1 MCVISGTLGLVSC
14 NSSNKIK
21 LRIGF
26 WPENTEIRDV
36 AMYEQWKD
44 AFEKDYPEYEII
56 ADHYTYDTSTVGGR
70 YNTGTLPTVFETW
83 FTEPAKLMKNKF
95 IRPITKQLKA
105 VGWDEKMDE
114 KMKYS
119 LTFDEEIYGIPR
131 DGYGLGL
138 LINTKTFVEN
148 GLLEEDASGKAIL
161 YDEQNKPLYPTT
173 FEEIYEA
180 SLVIAENTETK
191 GILICSANKNGGWQF
206 SNMAWNYGAELE
218 IVEEDGKIR
227 ANLDCNE
234 AVQALSWIQKMKQED
249 LLLKSPSVTYD
260 QWYNS
265 IDEKVAMAIVGSDV
279 LQLAKMQ
286 GNVDMNDL
294 AFVPMPTGDGT
305 HHYSLYG
312 GTPFVFSSEA
322 TDEQV
327 EGVLKF
333 FEYTGRTPNVS
344 EISKAAMVSGNET
357 AKNKNQP
364 ILPTIKPWTN
374 DEFVSYAEQ
383 LEEQYVNVDMY
394 YYEEFFAKIQE
405 NQHAEVPYAA
415 QEMYEYLDIA
425 IQAVLLNPDTAN
437 PKTLLQSANSKLQS
451 YLDSNYK

>member
-1 MCVISGTLGLVSC
+1 MKKKMTFLLSAMCVISGTLGLVSC

-83 FTEPAKLMKNKF
+83 FTEPAKLVKNKF

-234 AVQALSWIQKMKQED
+234 AVQALSWIQKNEARRFAFEITFRHLRSM
-249 LLLKSPSVTYD
+249 V
-260 QWYNS
+260 
-265 IDEKVAMAIVGSDV
+265 
-279 LQLAKMQ
+279 QL
-286 GNVDMNDL
+286 
-294 AFVPMPTGDGT
+294 
-305 HHYSLYG
+305 H
-312 GTPFVFSSEA
+312 
-322 TDEQV
+322 
-327 EGVLKF
+327 
-333 FEYTGRTPNVS
+333 
-344 EISKAAMVSGNET
+344 
-357 AKNKNQP
+357 
-364 ILPTIKPWTN
+364 
-374 DEFVSYAEQ
+374 
-383 LEEQYVNVDMY
+383 
-394 YYEEFFAKIQE
+394 
-405 NQHAEVPYAA
+405 
-415 QEMYEYLDIA
+415 
-425 IQAVLLNPDTAN
+425 
-437 PKTLLQSANSKLQS
+437 
-451 YLDSNYK
+451 